1 MLDKELTMKDGLY
14 ISDDCICTYCALHY
28 ATSQKDKRKC
38 LCCVNYDEFTGI
50 ECNMRTEEG
59 DDDDEL

>member
-1 MLDKELTMKDGLY
+1 MKDGLY

-59 DDDDEL
+59 DDDEL